1 MFLAIVCG
9 EVLIGFVSSCVIEIT
24 QELEQWPC
32 QREKTNWKQLDK
44 TFLAVCGTS
53 AQRALSTMSIG
64 GEQIVWI
71 VRESRMER
79 SAIRETPDINPD
91 QCI

>member
-1 MFLAIVCG
+1 MFLAIVWG
-9 EVLIGFVSSCVIEIT
+9 DVLIGFVSSCVIEIT
-24 QELEQWPC
+24 QELEQWSC

-71 VRESRMER
+71 VRESR
-79 SAIRETPDINPD
+79 IWTF
-91 QCI
+91 